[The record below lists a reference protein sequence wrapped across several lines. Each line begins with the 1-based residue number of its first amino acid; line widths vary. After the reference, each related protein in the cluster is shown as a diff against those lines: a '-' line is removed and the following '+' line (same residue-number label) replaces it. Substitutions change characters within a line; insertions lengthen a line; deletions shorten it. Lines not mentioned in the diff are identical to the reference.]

1 MHWLY
6 QQEQDYNMPLVKV
19 EGTSFVRDT
28 SSMAIMPTDELAR
41 SDYKV
46 KAKLVQ
52 TQKQEINKVR
62 SEIDS
67 IKQDV
72 TEIKELM
79 LQLLGKG
86 KNG

>member
-1 MHWLY
+1 
-6 QQEQDYNMPLVKV
+6 MPLVKV
-19 EGTSFVRDT
+19 EGTSYVRDT